1 MIDQP
6 EHGLREQSEI
16 LSMGNVRPVWL
27 GGQLIS
33 GTVVLLLE

>member
-6 EHGLREQSEI
+6 KHGLRAQLEM
-16 LSMGNVRPVWL
+16 LSMGNVRLAWH